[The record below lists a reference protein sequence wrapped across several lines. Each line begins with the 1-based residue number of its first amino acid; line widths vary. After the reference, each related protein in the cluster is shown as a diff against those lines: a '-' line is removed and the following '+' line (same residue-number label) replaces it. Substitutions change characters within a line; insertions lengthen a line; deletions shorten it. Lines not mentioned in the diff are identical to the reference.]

1 MTEQNKNNLVKFGK
15 VAIFGISAFAALIAF
30 IGIINGVV
38 ANGLE
43 SFYGWVGGFNLC
55 IEGVFSMLCIRDSS
69 RKKNRSKRFSKLK
82 NWRGA
87 QDGEGEGLLIP

>member
-1 MTEQNKNNLVKFGK
+1 MTKQNKETLVQFGK
-15 VAIFGISAFAALIAF
+15 IAIFGFSAFAALIAF

-55 IEGVFSMLCIRDSS
+55 IEGVFFYALYKRLF
-69 RKKNRSKRFSKLK
+69 KKVEKKEDK
-82 NWRGA
+82 
-87 QDGEGEGLLIP
+87 

>member
-55 IEGVFSMLCIRDSS
+55 IEGVFFYALYKRLF
-69 RKKNRSKRFSKLK
+69 KKVEKKEDK
-82 NWRGA
+82 
-87 QDGEGEGLLIP
+87 

>member
-1 MTEQNKNNLVKFGK
+1 MTDQNKETLVQFSK

-55 IEGVFSMLCIRDSS
+55 IEGVFFYALYKRLF
-69 RKKNRSKRFSKLK
+69 KKEKQK
-82 NWRGA
+82 
-87 QDGEGEGLLIP
+87 

>member
-1 MTEQNKNNLVKFGK
+1 MANQNKENLVQFGK

-30 IGIINGVV
+30 AGILNGVV

-55 IEGVFSMLCIRDSS
+55 VEGVLFYAWYKRLF
-69 RKKNRSKRFSKLK
+69 KKEEKKEDK
-82 NWRGA
+82 
-87 QDGEGEGLLIP
+87 

>member
-1 MTEQNKNNLVKFGK
+1 MTDQNKENLVQFGK
-15 VAIFGISAFAALIAF
+15 VAIFGIFAFAALIAF

-55 IEGVFSMLCIRDSS
+55 IEGVFFYALYKRLF
-69 RKKNRSKRFSKLK
+69 KKEKQK
-82 NWRGA
+82 
-87 QDGEGEGLLIP
+87 